1 MTGYD
6 GFPSSDVYARA
17 RIRINAGTHHN
28 PSYGRVINGLAFS
41 LPAARSREIVNRLV

>member
-6 GFPSSDVYARA
+6 GFPGSDVYARA

-28 PSYGRVINGLAFS
+28 PSYGRLINGLAPS
-41 LPAARSREIVNRLV
+41 LPTARSRETVNRIV